1 MFYPE
6 ARAGDEEI
14 RVAVSYMPKS
24 KEIRFA
30 LLWFFSFF
38 LFTSDD
44 DNISITIY
52 GAFFLNCH

>member
-30 LLWFFSFF
+30 LLCFFSFF
-38 LFTSDD
+38 FSPQMMTTYPLQFM
-44 DNISITIY
+44 
-52 GAFFLNCH
+52 GPFF